1 MNTEHDQMA
10 VLRRLR
16 SEGRIDKD
24 EYEDLVAGLHSPG
37 VITADERD
45 DTDDTDVLESPPIEA
60 DPPEPGPAD
69 ENGADEDGH
78 DDHEGVT
85 PEPLL
90 PPRLKQGL
98 TPNYLG
104 GHLLAV
110 LALFVVGVLGMLSW
124 WVIIPAILVLAT
136 TLFQG
141 WGPVTAIGA
150 LVVVGLM
157 LMSLVAG
164 AGSAPAAE
172 PAPVAAAPPTDPYP
186 PIPGSL
192 GIYVDQLP
200 DLWNTVDASPPISKG
215 LTRYNETGEYDTFL
229 YRFDEWGRVAG
240 AYDPETEA
248 IYGLLVTG
256 QLGGEATHQLYLN
269 ACFLV
274 APYSPECLDAYN
286 QQGLAGG
293 TLEDFRDSSH
303 EAEWMLGEH
312 TWRLEIAE
320 NVLTIRVFG
329 SDAA

>member
-16 SEGRIDKD
+16 SEGRIDQEEFD
-24 EYEDLVAGLHSPG
+24 DLVAGLHSPG
-37 VITADERD
+37 VITTEDRD
-45 DTDDTDVLESPPIEA
+45 PTDVVEPESA
-60 DPPEPGPAD
+60 QTDPPEPSSPDDQAPA
-69 ENGADEDGH
+69 EM
-78 DDHEGVT
+78 EGDA

-98 TPNYLG
+98 TPNHLG

-110 LALFVVGVLGMLSW
+110 LALFVVGALGMLSW

-141 WGPVTAIGA
+141 WGHVTAIGA

-172 PAPVAAAPPTDPYP
+172 PAPVATAPLANPYP

-192 GIYVDQLP
+192 GIYVDQVP
-200 DLWNTVDASPPISKG
+200 DLWNTVDASPRIIKS
-215 LTRYNETGEYDTFL
+215 LTRNSETGEYDTFL
-229 YRFDEWGRVAG
+229 YRFGEWGRVAG

-256 QLGGEATHQLYLN
+256 HLDGEATHQLYLN

-274 APYSPECLDAYN
+274 APFSPECFDAYN

-293 TLEDFRDSSH
+293 TLEDFRDTTH
-303 EAEWMLGEH
+303 QAEWMLGDH
-312 TWRLEIAE
+312 TWRLEVDQ